1 MTKTEGDRPRRRLA
15 SLWHTLR
22 FRFAL
27 WTAGL
32 LLAVLTIF
40 GAVVYVS
47 LAQGLSASLD
57 DALRL
62 NASQAA
68 AAVEVENGR
77 LDIPNSFIEGPENTD
92 LRAQGFTLRL
102 LAADGS
108 VLRALGPDR
117 SLAVVAE
124 DLAAAHRQ
132 QPTFTTVHVLGG
144 SAPVRVYTVPIVD
157 NNQVVGIVQVAQSLA
172 GEQEALRRLL
182 VTLLGGGPFLVI
194 GAGLGGYALAA
205 RALAPIDG
213 ITRTAHRISGEDLSA
228 RLNLPATED
237 EVGRL
242 AATFDEM
249 LGRLDN
255 SFRRERQFAADAS
268 HELRTPLSAMQAILS
283 VIREK
288 RRTATEYE
296 QALDDLVEEADRL
309 RALTENLLLLA
320 RGGKPWTSSRER
332 VNLSVLLSDVVE
344 SLRPLAET
352 SGLSLACA
360 IPDDLV
366 VLGDMDGLI
375 RLFWNLVDNAIKY
388 TRQGSITVSAE
399 QQDGSTVSVL
409 VSDTGP
415 GISAE
420 HLPHVFDRFY
430 RVGESRTTP
439 GAGLGLAIAQEIA
452 RAHGGSIEVTSI
464 AGKGSTFVVHLPL
477 RPEQSAAL

>member
-1 MTKTEGDRPRRRLA
+1 VTKTEGDRPRRRLA

-182 VTLLGGGPFLVI
+182 VTLLAGGPFLVI

-320 RGGKPWTSSRER
+320 RGKPWTSSRER

-388 TRQGSITVSAE
+388 TRQGSIAVSAE

-452 RAHGGSIEVTSI
+452 RAHGGSIEVASI